1 MRVPGSRFRGF
12 KVQGSKVQGSEV
24 QVSLIQRSQVQ
35 DSAQPL
41 ATETASLIDN
51 ETNEHQTSKE

>member
-1 MRVPGSRFRGF
+1 MRVL
-12 KVQGSKVQGSEV
+12 GSKVQGSEV

-51 ETNEHQTSKE
+51 ETNEHRRNEFC